1 MKKKKVLF
9 LNLVLIIGTI
19 LMMLVV
25 NEIFLRV
32 YFYGSLAR
40 ISNQERQT
48 IPHPTRGYTL
58 NPGSRTWH
66 QELDFT
72 VLINVNSHGLR
83 GPEISPK
90 GSKQRILI
98 IGDSTT
104 YGSGVPEDQIIPV
117 LLAKEFNPA
126 LVDVVNGSFTTY
138 NTVQELLFLLEE
150 GLAFEPDLVILAFSP
165 NTDIQANTIPLQS
178 LYQKKK
184 RRPYA
189 SLDEN
194 GALQIDLTYAQK
206 FYEKQ
211 TTQPQKKK
219 EPSFLKSQVTYQLI
233 QKYVKSFKPSV
244 WNDPN
249 IFIGWPFL
257 QEFSPEYSTRGLST
271 EEYQQLWKEGWD
283 VTKALLLKMREAS
296 AEKGATFTMMV
307 MAPKLQVETK
317 YQAKV
322 LEVFPLLKLDVTRIN
337 REFESFGKESG
348 IPVLDA
354 LTPLLEKQKIGETGL
369 YFNMEDEHMTAK
381 SHVLVASAL
390 AQQILQKG
398 LIKRD
403 L

>member
-1 MKKKKVLF
+1 
-9 LNLVLIIGTI
+9 
-19 LMMLVV
+19 MLVV
-25 NEIFLRV
+25 NEVFLRV
-32 YFYGSLAR
+32 YFYGALAR

-72 VLINVNSHGLR
+72 VPINVNSQGLR

-90 GSKQRILI
+90 GSKQRILL

-104 YGSGVPEDQIIPV
+104 YGSGVPEDQIIPA
-117 LLAKEFNPA
+117 LLAKELNPA

-194 GALQIDLTYAQK
+194 GALQINLTYVQK

-211 TTQPQKKK
+211 TTHPQKKK
-219 EPSFLKSQVTYQLI
+219 EPSFLKSQVTYQLVK
-233 QKYVKSFKPSV
+233 KYVKSFKTSV

-257 QEFSPEYSTRGLST
+257 QEFSPEYSTRGLSR
-271 EEYQQLWKEGWD
+271 EEYQQLWLEGWN
-283 VTKALLLKMREAS
+283 VTKALLSKMREAS
-296 AEKGATFTMMV
+296 VENGAKFAMMV

-322 LEVFPLLKLDVTRIN
+322 LEVFPHLKLDVTRIN

-354 LTPLLEKQKIGETGL
+354 LTPLLGKQKIGETGL

-381 SHVLVASAL
+381 SHALVASAL

-398 LIKRD
+398 LIQRD